1 MKNFEVKD
9 NLAKLLAT
17 ENLIVEHK
25 QVPTACFN
33 VESRVLTLPMWN
45 ASDNV
50 YDMLVGHEVGHA
62 LYTPTEEWKKD
73 KYKNVPP
80 DFVNVVEDARI
91 EKLMKRRYAGL
102 SKSFYK
108 GYKELH
114 VKDFFEIQTRD
125 LSEVSFIDR
134 INLYFKL
141 GAFEII
147 EFNEKEQAIVD
158 KVKNVETFE
167 EVLEL
172 SWEVCEHLKENQ
184 DMNLD
189 INIPNTGSHED
200 LNSGNMDSVEP
211 EDGEDDNETV
221 TGDPEGTTGDIKDE
235 KEKEEEQ
242 EETEDIVDGGGESAS
257 DEFKSE
263 TQEAFDYNQK
273 QLIDNGAQE
282 TTYIEFPK
290 VHLDRIVVPCE
301 GLNDY
306 INKFWNDAAD
316 DQMRSYY
323 EYDRKVTYRSYNEEM
338 QKEYLQYKKESNK
351 GVNYLVKEFEC
362 RKSADA
368 YSRSATS
375 RTGVLDTKKLHTYQ
389 FNEDLFKKITVLPE
403 GKNHGLIFILDWS
416 GSMHN
421 VINDTVKQLLNLVWF
436 CKKVNI
442 PFEVYGFTYECPA
455 EWRYENKDTMSGLQ
469 EVQEMKED
477 TLYLNPNFRLLNFL
491 SSTRN
496 AREFDQDC
504 STLYKISSVLQGH
517 GYQEFVPYGLSL
529 SGTPLNETIV
539 ALRNIIPEFF
549 NKNKVSKVN
558 CVLLTDGESCQIS
571 RLKKTHRHYED
582 SWYWGRSGLHRNCQL
597 RDKKVGRVYA
607 PATDWDWKNSV
618 TKTLLENLTD
628 NFPNVNIIG
637 IRLLESRDVSNFHYT
652 YSENQEYDDRSKKSW
667 SKNKSCIMKTTGYS
681 VIYGIAATT
690 MKQDCEFEV
699 KEDATKAQIRSAFK
713 KNLKTKSSNKKVLS
727 SFIEMVA

>member
-1 MKNFEVKD
+1 MNNFEVKD

-33 VESRVLTLPMWN
+33 VDTRVLTLPMWN

-62 LYTPTEEWKKD
+62 LYTPNEEWKKD

-114 VKDFFEIQTRD
+114 VKDFFEIQSRD
-125 LSEVSFIDR
+125 LEQVSFIDR

-141 GAFEII
+141 GSFEII
-147 EFNEKEQAIVD
+147 NFNEKEQVIVD
-158 KVKNVETFE
+158 KIKNVETFE

-184 DMNLD
+184 DTNLD
-189 INIPNTGSHED
+189 IKLPQSNSHVESE
-200 LNSGNMDSVEP
+200 SGNVESVDT
-211 EDGEDDNETV
+211 EDGQDDKEDA
-221 TGDPEGTTGDIKDE
+221 TGDSEGTTEDV
-235 KEKEEEQ
+235 KEGEEP
-242 EETEDIVDGGGESAS
+242 EESPVDSPTGGEEGT

-263 TQEAFDYNQK
+263 TQEAFDYHQ
-273 QLIDNGAQE
+273 QELIDQDVHE
-282 TTYIEFPK
+282 TTYLEFPK
-290 VHLDRIVVPCE
+290 VHLDRIIIPCD
-301 GLNDY
+301 GLSDY
-306 INKFWNDAAD
+306 IHKYWEEGSDNE
-316 DQMRSYY
+316 MRTYSSY
-323 EYDRKVTYRSYNEEM
+323 DTRKVTFRSYNDQM
-338 QKEYLQYKKESNK
+338 QQEYLQYKKESNK

-442 PFEVYGFTYECPA
+442 PFEVYGFTYECPHP
-455 EWRYENKDTMSGLQ
+455 WRQEDPTAMGGLR
-469 EVQEMKED
+469 EVQDMTEN
-477 TLYLNPNFRLLNFL
+477 TLYLHSNFRLLNFL

-496 AREFDQDC
+496 SKDFEKDC
-504 STLYKISSVLQGH
+504 STLFKISNVFQGNYH
-517 GYQEFVPYGLSL
+517 YNEFIPFGLNL
-529 SGTPLNETIV
+529 SGTPLNETII
-539 ALRNIIPEFF
+539 ALRDIIPEFF
-549 NKNKVSKVN
+549 KKNKVAKVN
-558 CVLLTDGESCQIS
+558 CVLLTDGESCQIA
-571 RLKKTHRHYED
+571 RLQKQAKHYEPD
-582 SWYWGRSGLHRNCQL
+582 QWYWGRKGLHKHCQI
-597 RDKKVGRVYA
+597 RDKKIGRVYA
-607 PATDWDWKNSV
+607 PCTDWNWKSSV
-618 TKTLLENLTD
+618 TKTLLENITD
-628 NFPNVNIIG
+628 NFPNVNLIG
-637 IRLLESRDVSNFHYT
+637 IRIVESRDVSSFHYT
-652 YSENQEYDDRSKKSW
+652 YTENQEYDDRSRKSW
-667 SKNKSCIMKTTGYS
+667 GKNKSCIMKPTGYS
-681 VIYGIAATT
+681 ILYGLAATT
-690 MKQDCEFEV
+690 MKQDTDFEV
-699 KEDATKAQIRSAFK
+699 KEDATKAQIRTAFK
-713 KNLKTKSSNKKVLS
+713 KNLKAKSTNKKVLS
-727 SFIEMVA
+727 SFVDMVA

>member
-1 MKNFEVKD
+1 MNNFEVKD

-33 VESRVLTLPMWN
+33 VDTRVLTLPMWN

-62 LYTPTEEWKKD
+62 LYTPNEEWKKD

-114 VKDFFEIQTRD
+114 VKDFFEIQSRD
-125 LSEVSFIDR
+125 MENVSFIDR

-141 GAFEII
+141 GSFEII
-147 EFNEKEQAIVD
+147 NFNEKEQVIVD
-158 KVKNVETFE
+158 KIKNVETFE

-189 INIPNTGSHED
+189 IKLPQSNSHIESE
-200 LNSGNMDSVEP
+200 SGNVESVDT
-211 EDGEDDNETV
+211 EDGQDDKEDA
-221 TGDPEGTTGDIKDE
+221 TGDSEGTTEDV
-235 KEKEEEQ
+235 KEGEEP
-242 EETEDIVDGGGESAS
+242 EESPVDSPTGGEEGT

-263 TQEAFDYNQK
+263 TQEAFDYHQ
-273 QLIDNGAQE
+273 QELIDQDVHE
-282 TTYIEFPK
+282 TTYLEFPK
-290 VHLDRIVVPCE
+290 VHLDRIIIPCD
-301 GLNDY
+301 GLSDY
-306 INKFWNDAAD
+306 IHKYWEEGSDNE
-316 DQMRSYY
+316 MRTYSSY
-323 EYDRKVTYRSYNEEM
+323 DTRKVTFRSYNDQM
-338 QKEYLQYKKESNK
+338 QQEYLQYKKESNK

-442 PFEVYGFTYECPA
+442 PFEVYGFTYECPHP
-455 EWRYENKDTMSGLQ
+455 WRQEDPTAMGGLR
-469 EVQEMKED
+469 EVQDMTEN
-477 TLYLNPNFRLLNFL
+477 TLYLHSNFRLLNFL

-496 AREFDQDC
+496 SKDFEKDC
-504 STLYKISSVLQGH
+504 STLFKISNVFQGNYH
-517 GYQEFVPYGLSL
+517 YNEFIPFGLNL
-529 SGTPLNETIV
+529 SGTPLNETII
-539 ALRNIIPEFF
+539 ALRDIIPEFF
-549 NKNKVSKVN
+549 KKNKVAKVN
-558 CVLLTDGESCQIS
+558 CVLLTDGESCQIA
-571 RLKKTHRHYED
+571 RLQKQAKHYEPD
-582 SWYWGRSGLHRNCQL
+582 QWYWGRKGLHKHCQI
-597 RDKKVGRVYA
+597 RDKKIGRVYA
-607 PATDWDWKNSV
+607 PCTDWNWKSSV
-618 TKTLLENLTD
+618 TKTLLENITD
-628 NFPNVNIIG
+628 NFPNVNLIG
-637 IRLLESRDVSNFHYT
+637 IRIVESRDVSSFHYT
-652 YSENQEYDDRSKKSW
+652 YTENQEYDDRSRKSW
-667 SKNKSCIMKTTGYS
+667 GKNKSCIMKPTGYS
-681 VIYGIAATT
+681 ILYGLAATT
-690 MKQDCEFEV
+690 MKQDTDFEV
-699 KEDATKAQIRSAFK
+699 KEDATKAQIRTAFK
-713 KNLKTKSSNKKVLS
+713 KNLKAKSTNKKVLS
-727 SFIEMVA
+727 SFVDMVA

>member
-1 MKNFEVKD
+1 MNNFEVKD

-33 VESRVLTLPMWN
+33 VDTRVLTLPMWN

-62 LYTPTEEWKKD
+62 LYTPNEEWKKD

-114 VKDFFEIQTRD
+114 VKDFFEIQSRD
-125 LSEVSFIDR
+125 LEQVSFIDR

-141 GAFEII
+141 GSFEII
-147 EFNEKEQAIVD
+147 NFNEKEQVIVD
-158 KVKNVETFE
+158 KIKNVETFE
-167 EVLEL
+167 DVLEL
-172 SWEVCEHLKENQ
+172 SWEVCEHLKENK

-189 INIPNTGSHED
+189 IKLPQSNSHIESE
-200 LNSGNMDSVEP
+200 SGNVESVDT
-211 EDGEDDNETV
+211 EDGQDDKEDA
-221 TGDPEGTTGDIKDE
+221 TGDSEGTTEDV
-235 KEKEEEQ
+235 KEGEEP
-242 EETEDIVDGGGESAS
+242 EESPVDSPTGGEEGT

-263 TQEAFDYNQK
+263 TQEAFDYHQ
-273 QLIDNGAQE
+273 QELIDQDVHE
-282 TTYIEFPK
+282 TTYLEFPK
-290 VHLDRIVVPCE
+290 VHLDRIIIPCD
-301 GLNDY
+301 GLSDY
-306 INKFWNDAAD
+306 IHKYWEEGSDNE
-316 DQMRSYY
+316 MRTYSSY
-323 EYDRKVTYRSYNEEM
+323 DTRKVTFRSYNDQM
-338 QKEYLQYKKESNK
+338 QQEYLQYKKESNK

-442 PFEVYGFTYECPA
+442 PFEVYGFTYECPHP
-455 EWRYENKDTMSGLQ
+455 WRQEDPTAMGGLR
-469 EVQEMKED
+469 EVQDMTEN
-477 TLYLNPNFRLLNFL
+477 TLYLHSNFRLLNFL

-496 AREFDQDC
+496 SKDFEKDC
-504 STLYKISSVLQGH
+504 STLFKISNVFQGNYH
-517 GYQEFVPYGLSL
+517 YNEFIPFGLNL
-529 SGTPLNETIV
+529 SGTPLNETII
-539 ALRNIIPEFF
+539 ALRDIIPEFF
-549 NKNKVSKVN
+549 KKNKVAKVN
-558 CVLLTDGESCQIS
+558 CVLLTDGESCQIA
-571 RLKKTHRHYED
+571 RLQKQAKHYEPD
-582 SWYWGRSGLHRNCQL
+582 QWYWGRKGLHKHCQI
-597 RDKKVGRVYA
+597 RDKKIGRVYA
-607 PATDWDWKNSV
+607 PCTDWNWKSSV
-618 TKTLLENLTD
+618 TKTLLENITD
-628 NFPNVNIIG
+628 NFPNVNLIG
-637 IRLLESRDVSNFHYT
+637 IRIVESRDVSSFHYT
-652 YSENQEYDDRSKKSW
+652 YTENQEYDDRSRKSW
-667 SKNKSCIMKTTGYS
+667 GKNKSCIMKPTGYS
-681 VIYGIAATT
+681 ILYGLAATT
-690 MKQDCEFEV
+690 MKQDTDFEV
-699 KEDATKAQIRSAFK
+699 KEDATKAQIRTAFK
-713 KNLKTKSSNKKVLS
+713 KNLKAKSTNKKVLS
-727 SFIEMVA
+727 SFVDMVA

>member
-1 MKNFEVKD
+1 MNNFEVKD

-62 LYTPTEEWKKD
+62 LYTPNEDWKKD

-114 VKDFFEIQTRD
+114 VKDFFEIQSRD
-125 LSEVSFIDR
+125 LEEVSFIDR

-141 GAFEII
+141 GSFEII
-147 EFNEKEQAIVD
+147 NFNEKEQVIVD
-158 KVKNVETFE
+158 KIKNVETFE

-184 DMNLD
+184 DTNLD
-189 INIPNTGSHED
+189 IKLPQSNSHVESE
-200 LNSGNMDSVEP
+200 SGNVESVDT
-211 EDGEDDNETV
+211 EDGQDDKEDA
-221 TGDPEGTTGDIKDE
+221 TGDSEGTTEDV
-235 KEKEEEQ
+235 KEGEEP
-242 EETEDIVDGGGESAS
+242 EESPVDSPTGGEEGT

-263 TQEAFDYNQK
+263 TQEAFDYHQ
-273 QLIDNGAQE
+273 QELIDQDVHE
-282 TTYIEFPK
+282 TTYLEFPK
-290 VHLDRIVVPCE
+290 VHLDRIIIPCD
-301 GLNDY
+301 GLSDY
-306 INKFWNDAAD
+306 IHKYWEEGSDNE
-316 DQMRSYY
+316 MRTYSSY
-323 EYDRKVTYRSYNEEM
+323 DTRKVTFCSYNEQM
-338 QKEYLQYKKESNK
+338 QQEYLQYKKESNK

-436 CKKVNI
+436 CKKVGI
-442 PFEVYGFTYECPA
+442 PFEVYGFTYECPHP
-455 EWRYENKDTMSGLQ
+455 WRQEDPTAMGGLR
-469 EVQEMKED
+469 EVQDMKEN
-477 TLYLNPNFRLLNFL
+477 TLYLHSNFRLLNFL

-496 AREFDQDC
+496 SKDFEKDC
-504 STLYKISSVLQGH
+504 STLFKISNVFQGNYH
-517 GYQEFVPYGLSL
+517 YNEFIPFGLNL
-529 SGTPLNETIV
+529 SGTPLNETII
-539 ALRNIIPEFF
+539 ALRDIIPEFF
-549 NKNKVSKVN
+549 KKNKVAKVN
-558 CVLLTDGESCQIS
+558 TVLLTDGESCQIA
-571 RLKKTHRHYED
+571 RLQKQSKHYEPD
-582 SWYWGRSGLHRNCQL
+582 EWYWGRKGLHKHCQI
-597 RDKKVGRVYA
+597 RDKKIGRVYA
-607 PATDWDWKNSV
+607 PCTDWNWKSSV

-628 NFPNVNIIG
+628 NFPNVNLIG
-637 IRLLESRDVSNFHYT
+637 IRIVESRDVSSFHYT
-652 YSENQEYDDRSKKSW
+652 YSENQEYDERSKKSW
-667 SKNKSCIMKTTGYS
+667 GKNKSCIIKPTGYS
-681 VIYGIAATT
+681 ILYGLAATT
-690 MKQDCEFEV
+690 MKQDTDFEV
-699 KEDATKAQIRSAFK
+699 KVDATKAQIRSAFK
-713 KNLKTKSSNKKVLS
+713 KNLKAKSTNKKVLS
-727 SFIEMVA
+727 SFVDMVA

>member
-1 MKNFEVKD
+1 MNNFEVKD

-33 VESRVLTLPMWN
+33 VDTRVLTLPMWN

-62 LYTPTEEWKKD
+62 LYTPNEEWKKD

-114 VKDFFEIQTRD
+114 VKDFFEIQSRD
-125 LSEVSFIDR
+125 LQQVSFIDR

-141 GAFEII
+141 GSFEII
-147 EFNEKEQAIVD
+147 NFNEKEQVIVD
-158 KVKNVETFE
+158 KIKNVETFE

-172 SWEVCEHLKENQ
+172 SWAVCEHLKENQ

-189 INIPNTGSHED
+189 IKLPQSNSHIESE
-200 LNSGNMDSVEP
+200 SGNVESVDT
-211 EDGEDDNETV
+211 EDGKDDKEDS
-221 TGDPEGTTGDIKDE
+221 TGDSEGTTEDVKEDE
-235 KEKEEEQ
+235 EPEESP
-242 EETEDIVDGGGESAS
+242 VDSPTGGEEGT

-263 TQEAFDYNQK
+263 TQEAFDYHQ
-273 QLIDNGAQE
+273 QELIDQDVHE
-282 TTYIEFPK
+282 TTYLEFPK
-290 VHLDRIVVPCE
+290 VHLDRIIIPCD
-301 GLNDY
+301 GLSDY
-306 INKFWNDAAD
+306 IHKYWEEGSDNE
-316 DQMRSYY
+316 MRTYSSY
-323 EYDRKVTYRSYNEEM
+323 DTRKVTFRSYNDQM
-338 QKEYLQYKKESNK
+338 QQEYLQYKKESNK

-442 PFEVYGFTYECPA
+442 PFEVYGFTYECPHP
-455 EWRYENKDTMSGLQ
+455 WRQEDPTAMGGLR
-469 EVQEMKED
+469 EVQDMTEN
-477 TLYLNPNFRLLNFL
+477 TLYLHSNFRLLNFL

-496 AREFDQDC
+496 SKDFEKDC
-504 STLYKISSVLQGH
+504 STLFKISNVFQGNYH
-517 GYQEFVPYGLSL
+517 YNEFIPFGLNL
-529 SGTPLNETIV
+529 SGTPLNETII
-539 ALRNIIPEFF
+539 ALRDIIPEFF
-549 NKNKVSKVN
+549 KKNKVAKVN
-558 CVLLTDGESCQIS
+558 CVLLTDGESCQIA
-571 RLKKTHRHYED
+571 RLQKQAKHYEPD
-582 SWYWGRSGLHRNCQL
+582 QWYWGRKGLHKHCQI
-597 RDKKVGRVYA
+597 RDKKIGRVYA
-607 PATDWDWKNSV
+607 PCTDWNWKSSV
-618 TKTLLENLTD
+618 TKTLLENITD
-628 NFPNVNIIG
+628 NFPNVNLIG
-637 IRLLESRDVSNFHYT
+637 IRIVESRDVSSFHYT
-652 YSENQEYDDRSKKSW
+652 YTENQEYDDRSRKSW
-667 SKNKSCIMKTTGYS
+667 GKNKSCIMKPTGYS
-681 VIYGIAATT
+681 ILYGLAATT
-690 MKQDCEFEV
+690 MKQDTDFEV
-699 KEDATKAQIRSAFK
+699 KEDATKAQIRTAFK
-713 KNLKTKSSNKKVLS
+713 KNLKAKSTNKKVLS
-727 SFIEMVA
+727 SFVDMVA